1 MITAEARA
9 VVQDHSDHLLVT
21 LSNPQRRNALSPA
34 MYADLRAALDRA
46 AADDRFGAVVLT
58 GANGYFCAGGD
69 LNALAERAA
78 LSREE
83 RRTRIEDL
91 HATIR
96 AIRACPRPVIAAVEG
111 GAAGAGFSIALA
123 CDLLVA
129 SEDASF
135 AAAYV
140 RVGLVPD
147 GGLTAS
153 LARRVPAS
161 LAARLCLTGDPIAAP
176 VLAGMGVVTD
186 LCASGQANANAAQLA
201 ARLAQGPAE
210 AQAAIKR
217 LLANAYAGE
226 FDAQMQCER
235 DAMADALALPEA
247 AAGIRARLDRTVP
260 DFGRGTPP
268 RLVEDQEEETNQ

>member
-1 MITAEARA
+1 MSDPITVAERG
-9 VVQDHSDHLLVT
+9 DHLLVT
-21 LSNPQRRNALSPA
+21 LDNPGRRNALAPA
-34 MYADLRAALDRA
+34 MHPVLREALARA
-46 AADDRFGAVVLT
+46 AAEDRFGAVVLT

-69 LNALAERAA
+69 LNALSQRAA
-78 LSREE
+78 MTRDE
-83 RRTRIEDL
+83 RRARIDDL

-129 SEDASF
+129 AEDATF

-161 LAARLCLTGDPIAAP
+161 LAARMCLTGDPVGAAT
-176 VLAGMGVVTD
+176 LAAMGVVTD
-186 LCASGQANANAAQLA
+186 LCAPGGAVDCAAALA
-201 ARLAQGPAE
+201 ARLARGPAL
-210 AQAAIKR
+210 AQGAIKR
-217 LLANAYAGE
+217 LLDDAGRTA
-226 FDAQMQCER
+226 FDDQLDRER
-235 DAMADALALPEA
+235 DAMADALATTEA
-247 AAGIRARLDRTVP
+247 ATGLQARLDRIAP
-260 DFGRGTPP
+260 DFGRVAP
-268 RLVEDQEEETNQ
+268 EKEEKDR

>member
-1 MITAEARA
+1 
-9 VVQDHSDHLLVT
+9 
-21 LSNPQRRNALSPA
+21 
-34 MYADLRAALDRA
+34 MYADLRAALDQA
-46 AADDRFGAVVLT
+46 AADDRIGAVVLT
-58 GANGYFCAGGD
+58 GASGYFCAGGD

-96 AIRACPRPVIAAVEG
+96 AIRACSRPVIAAVEG

-129 SEDASF
+129 AEDASF

-161 LAARLCLTGDPIAAP
+161 LAARLCLTGDPVGAP

-186 LCASGQANANAAQLA
+186 LCAPGQAHADAARLA
-201 ARLAQGPAE
+201 ARLARGPAG

-217 LLANAYAGE
+217 LLADAYAGD
-226 FDAQMQCER
+226 FDAQMQRER
-235 DAMADALALPEA
+235 DAMADALASPEA

-260 DFGRGTPP
+260 DFGRGAP
-268 RLVEDQEEETNQ
+268 RRPVGVQEEETNQ

>member
-1 MITAEARA
+1 MAAEARA
-9 VVQDHSDHLLVT
+9 VVEDRGDQMLVT

-34 MYADLRAALDRA
+34 MYADLRAALDQA
-46 AADDRFGAVVLT
+46 AADDRIGAVVLT
-58 GANGYFCAGGD
+58 GASGYFCAGGD

-96 AIRACPRPVIAAVEG
+96 AIRACSRPVIAAVEG

-129 SEDASF
+129 AEDASF

-161 LAARLCLTGDPIAAP
+161 LAARLCLTGDPVGAP

-186 LCASGQANANAAQLA
+186 LCAPGQAHADAARLA
-201 ARLAQGPAE
+201 ARLARGPAG

-217 LLANAYAGE
+217 LLADAYAGD
-226 FDAQMQCER
+226 FDAQMQRER
-235 DAMADALALPEA
+235 DAMADALASPEA

-260 DFGRGTPP
+260 DFGRGAP
-268 RLVEDQEEETNQ
+268 RRPVGVQEEETNQ

>member
-1 MITAEARA
+1 MAAEARA
-9 VVQDHSDHLLVT
+9 VVEDRGDHMLVT

-34 MYADLRAALDRA
+34 MYADLRAALDQA
-46 AADDRFGAVVLT
+46 AADDRIGAVVLT
-58 GANGYFCAGGD
+58 GASGYFCAGGD

-96 AIRACPRPVIAAVEG
+96 AIRACSRPVIAAVEG

-129 SEDASF
+129 AEDASF

-161 LAARLCLTGDPIAAP
+161 LAARLCLTGDPVGAP

-186 LCASGQANANAAQLA
+186 LCAPGQAHADAARLA
-201 ARLAQGPAE
+201 ARLARGPAG

-217 LLANAYAGE
+217 LLADAYAGD
-226 FDAQMQCER
+226 FDAQMQRER
-235 DAMADALALPEA
+235 DAMADALASPEA

-260 DFGRGTPP
+260 DFGRGAP
-268 RLVEDQEEETNQ
+268 RRPVGVQEEETNQ

>member
-1 MITAEARA
+1 MAAEARA
-9 VVQDHSDHLLVT
+9 VVEDRGDHMLVT

-34 MYADLRAALDRA
+34 MYADLRAALDQA
-46 AADDRFGAVVLT
+46 AADDRIGAVVLT
-58 GANGYFCAGGD
+58 GASGYFCAGGD

-96 AIRACPRPVIAAVEG
+96 AIRACSRPVIAAVEG

-129 SEDASF
+129 AEDASF

-161 LAARLCLTGDPIAAP
+161 LAARVCLTGDPVGAP

-186 LCASGQANANAAQLA
+186 LCAPGQAHADAARLA
-201 ARLAQGPAE
+201 ARLARGPAG

-217 LLANAYAGE
+217 LLADAYAGD
-226 FDAQMQCER
+226 FDAQMQRER
-235 DAMADALALPEA
+235 DAMADALASPEA

-260 DFGRGTPP
+260 DFGRGAP
-268 RLVEDQEEETNQ
+268 RRPVGVQEEETNQ

>member
-1 MITAEARA
+1 MARSEAQA
-9 VVQDHSDHLLVT
+9 LVEDHGDHLLVT
-21 LSNPQRRNALSPA
+21 LSNPARRNALAPA
-34 MYADLRAALDRA
+34 MYADLRAALDRG

-58 GANGYFCAGGD
+58 GAGGYFCAGGD

-78 LSREE
+78 LSRDE
-83 RRTRIEDL
+83 RRARIEDL
-91 HATIR
+91 HATVR
-96 AIRACPRPVIAAVEG
+96 AIRTCPRPVIAAVEG

-129 SEDASF
+129 AEDAAF

-153 LARRVPAS
+153 LAQRVPAS
-161 LAARLCLTGDPIAAP
+161 LAARLCLTGDPVAAP

-186 LCASGQANANAAQLA
+186 LCAPGQAAARAAQLA
-201 ARLAQGPAE
+201 ARLAQGPAG

-217 LLANAYAGE
+217 LLACAFDGD
-226 FDAQMQCER
+226 FDAQLARER
-235 DAMADALALPEA
+235 DAMADALGSSDA
-247 AAGIRARLDRTVP
+247 AAGLTARLNRTVP
-260 DFGRGTPP
+260 DFGRG
-268 RLVEDQEEETNQ
+268 RSAQSIRVQEEKTSR

>member
-1 MITAEARA
+1 MAEGARA
-9 VVQDHSDHLLVT
+9 VVQDHGDHLLVT
-21 LSNPQRRNALSPA
+21 LSNPARRNALSPA
-34 MYADLRAALDRA
+34 MYADLRAALDQA

-78 LSREE
+78 LSQQD

-96 AIRACPRPVIAAVEG
+96 AIRTCPRPVIAAVEG

-129 SEDASF
+129 AEDASF

-161 LAARLCLTGDPIAAP
+161 LAARLCLTGDPVAALG
-176 VLAGMGVVTD
+176 LAAMGVVTD
-186 LCASGQANANAAQLA
+186 LCAPGQAQAEAARLA
-201 ARLAQGPAE
+201 ARLARGPAG

-217 LLANAYAGE
+217 LLADAYAGD
-226 FDAQMQCER
+226 FDTQMQHER
-235 DAMADALALPEA
+235 DAMADALASSEA
-247 AAGIRARLDRTVP
+247 AAGIRARLDRTAP
-260 DFGRGTPP
+260 DFGRGTPRQP
-268 RLVEDQEEETNQ
+268 VGVQEEETNR

>member
-1 MITAEARA
+1 MAAEARA
-9 VVQDHSDHLLVT
+9 VVEDRGDHMLVT

-34 MYADLRAALDRA
+34 MYADLRAALDQA
-46 AADDRFGAVVLT
+46 AADDRIGAVVLT
-58 GANGYFCAGGD
+58 GASGYFCAGGD

-96 AIRACPRPVIAAVEG
+96 AIRACSRPVIAAVEG

-129 SEDASF
+129 AEDASF

-161 LAARLCLTGDPIAAP
+161 LAARLCLTGDPVGAP

-186 LCASGQANANAAQLA
+186 LCAPGQAHADAARLA
-201 ARLAQGPAE
+201 ARLARGPAG

-217 LLANAYAGE
+217 LLANAYAGD
-226 FDAQMQCER
+226 FDAQMQRER
-235 DAMADALALPEA
+235 DAMADALASPEA

-260 DFGRGTPP
+260 DFGRGAP
-268 RLVEDQEEETNQ
+268 RRPVGVQEEETNQ

>member
-1 MITAEARA
+1 MAAEARA
-9 VVQDHSDHLLVT
+9 VVEDRGDHMLVT

-34 MYADLRAALDRA
+34 MYADLRAALDQA
-46 AADDRFGAVVLT
+46 AADDRIGAVVLT
-58 GANGYFCAGGD
+58 GASGYFCAGGD

-129 SEDASF
+129 AEDASF

-161 LAARLCLTGDPIAAP
+161 LAARLCLTGDPVGAP

-186 LCASGQANANAAQLA
+186 LCAPGQAHADAARLA
-201 ARLAQGPAE
+201 ARLARGPAG

-217 LLANAYAGE
+217 LLADAYAGD
-226 FDAQMQCER
+226 FDAQMQRER
-235 DAMADALALPEA
+235 DAMADALASPEA

-260 DFGRGTPP
+260 DFGRGAP
-268 RLVEDQEEETNQ
+268 RRPVGVQEEETNQ